1 MPNRKRTRQVCLRLT
16 EEEFALFQQRC
27 SDSGLS
33 QTDFLV
39 SVLNSSTVKIY
50 RIEEAIKPLISE
62 LRHIGAN
69 INQLA
74 YFSNI
79 GHAPHQTVGCAEAIS
94 AGLRQESKV
103 RFEIESIR
111 RRHNLLMEEIS
122 EFLKHPKFAVDV
134 R

>member
-1 MPNRKRTRQVCLRLT
+1 MPNRKRNHQICLRLT
-16 EEEFALFQQRC
+16 DEELALFNQKC

-33 QTDFLV
+33 QVDFLV
-39 SVLNSSTVKIY
+39 SALKSSTVMVY
-50 RIEEAIKPLISE
+50 RLDDTLRPLISE

-79 GHAPHQTVGCAEAIS
+79 G
-94 AGLRQESKV
+94 QEENV

-111 RRHNLLMEEIS
+111 KSHNRLMEEIS
-122 EFLKHPKFAVDV
+122 AFLKSPEGAVHV

>member
-1 MPNRKRTRQVCLRLT
+1 MSERKRNRQVCLRLT
-16 EEEFALFQQRC
+16 DEEYALFQQKC

-39 SVLNSSTVKIY
+39 SALKSSTVKIY
-50 RIEEAIKPLISE
+50 HIDEAIRPLISE

-79 GHAPHQTVGCAEAIS
+79 G
-94 AGLRQESKV
+94 QEDKV
-103 RFEIESIR
+103 RVEIESIR

-122 EFLKHPKFAVDV
+122 DFLKHPKFAADV